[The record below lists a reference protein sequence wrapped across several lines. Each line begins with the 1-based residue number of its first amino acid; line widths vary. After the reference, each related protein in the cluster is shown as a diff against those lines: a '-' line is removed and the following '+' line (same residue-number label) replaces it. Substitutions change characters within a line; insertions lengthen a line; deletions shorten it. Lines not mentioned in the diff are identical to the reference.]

1 MNHPQG
7 KCPDPVQLVRLVGDP
22 SRTVYRVC
30 SECRASYEALGI
42 RFVPLTTPEWVQRA
56 EEHRLPSKAWAA

>member
-30 SECRASYEALGI
+30 AECKPSYEALGI
-42 RFVPLTTPEWVQRA
+42 LFVAADAPEWVQRA
-56 EEHRLPSKAWAA
+56 AEHRLPAKVAA